1 MSFLKTIVEGAD
13 FSKKEHQFLVDGNE
27 KSQMLINVLY
37 IGHESTPR
45 IKKGTV
51 EIFKLLDTKLKK
63 GDESLPSIEKLLKIT
78 LKKEKVEEQKAGDDG
93 AGEPPVDYDEAKVN
107 TIMKL
112 FKAPAKAA
120 GGPPKKG
127 FRAFIK

>member
-78 LKKEKVEEQKAGDDG
+78 LKKENLLRDLWK
-93 AGEPPVDYDEAKVN
+93 
-107 TIMKL
+107 KL
-112 FKAPAKAA
+112 TLC
-120 GGPPKKG
+120 
-127 FRAFIK
+127 RR

>member
-1 MSFLKTIVEGAD
+1 M
-13 FSKKEHQFLVDGNE
+13 
-27 KSQMLINVLY
+27 INVLY

-93 AGEPPVDYDEAKVN
+93 AGEPPVDYDETKVN
-107 TIMKL
+107 SIMKI
-112 FKAPAKAA
+112 FKAPTKAA